1 MTRRSFPLALITL
14 CASISACTKTPKQY
28 IDRLEVDAFEGGEV
42 ISLTE
47 EQLRVQLT
55 KKLEGAKFVVLSRE
69 QKAPEDVKP
78 WRLDFA
84 AGLTEPGLEEGN
96 SWVSI
101 ALDVRHTGDAE
112 PIALTSRIKVGA
124 DGHDVEAMQT
134 AIRGALDDGMGLVVR
149 EAAAIISLEG
159 ASADVLLAKRK
170 DADAATREAA
180 VRLLV
185 RKGDRRVLP
194 DLLERLKSDEL
205 DELRATI
212 GLLVE
217 LKATESVNP
226 LIEASNQRDP
236 MFQREVVFAVGSIGG
251 SDAEAYLDLV
261 ASGHDD
267 PILRAS
273 AEQALSELR
282 ARNAKKNPP
291 PPAPG
296 TNP

>member
-1 MTRRSFPLALITL
+1 VSFGRHRLAVVALLIG
-14 CASISACTKTPKQY
+14 AACSKTPKQY

-47 EQLRVQLT
+47 VQLRAQLT
-55 KKLEGAKFVVLSRE
+55 RKLEAAKFVVLAKD
-69 QKAPEDVKP
+69 QKPPDDVKP

-84 AGLTEPGLEEGN
+84 AGMTEPGLEEGS
-96 SWVSI
+96 SWVSV

-112 PIALTSRIKVGA
+112 PIALTSRIKIGA

-159 ASADVLLAKRK
+159 ATADQLDSRRK

-185 RKGDRRVLP
+185 RKHDKRVLP
-194 DLLERLKSDEL
+194 ELLARLKSDEL

-217 LKATESVNP
+217 LQAAEAVNP
-226 LIEASNQRDP
+226 LIEAANQRDP
-236 MFQREVVFAVGSIGG
+236 VFQREVVFAVGSIGG

-267 PILRAS
+267 PLLRAS

-282 ARNAKKNPP
+282 ARNARKNPP
-291 PPAPG
+291 PPAPEN
-296 TNP
+296 TP